1 MIKISII
8 GRKKIDNLCIIIMV
22 IISLMVALWAYKLNY
37 IRLIASVYYQLNFN
51 VFLRLGCSFASEN
64 ANPYMTNIIVIVLDN
79 CCLGD

>member
-37 IRLIASVYYQLNFN
+37 IRLIANVYYQLNFN
-51 VFLRLGCSFASEN
+51 VFLRLGCSFAS
-64 ANPYMTNIIVIVLDN
+64 
-79 CCLGD
+79 